1 MKNKKD
7 YRTLNKLKK
16 LIKSNFISGE
26 DIKNQL
32 FVTLTYK
39 GVMEDTE
46 RAYKDFVLFWKRLT
60 YKLKC
65 YDLAYIS
72 IIELQKRNT
81 YHFHVLIKSDKDFIL
96 LPSDEAEQCWGN
108 GITYTEYFTDI
119 EPMHSYLIK
128 DLNNLPKRTNGYRYS
143 RNLNK

>member
-26 DIKNQL
+26 DVKNQL

-39 GVMEDTE
+39 GVMEDTK
-46 RAYKDFVLFWKRLT
+46 RAYNDFDSFWKKLT

-72 IIELQKRNT
+72 VIERQKRST
-81 YHFHVLIKSDKDFIL
+81 YHYHVLIKSNKDFIS
-96 LPSDEAEQCWGN
+96 LPSAEMKQCWGN